1 MTISLFPRIFA
12 TLPST
17 AMRLAPSDHLDG
29 LGRLYLSW

>member
-1 MTISLFPRIFA
+1 LFPRIFA

-29 LGRLYLSW
+29 LTRLYLS